1 MLLKRHYI
9 QIWLRVIGIL
19 ITCIIIAFVS
29 VSKPDWFYLINLF
42 VILGVQVYLLVR
54 SQNTISR
61 ELEQLFDSINCADTT
76 TNFVGKTKNN
86 QFKNFH
92 SKLNR
97 VLEQIK
103 ELKVDSLQQNEYLTT
118 LFEHINIG
126 IISLT
131 KDGLIQMKNSSA
143 KKIIGRGGLENIND
157 LRSIDNAF
165 AKAIEEIKPDESKLI
180 SIYRDGYLQH
190 LTIRAALLKF
200 PKEEIKIVSFQ
211 NIRGELDEREM
222 EGWQKLI
229 RVLTHE
235 LMNSAGPINSTI
247 STLLEILNENTQP
260 TGSVVEIS
268 PEIIA
273 DTIKGLKIIE
283 ERSKGMIDF
292 VKRFRSLTLIPH
304 PTLMQIDVDDLI
316 NNILVLLHDEAVQTG
331 VELNYKTRFSNLKA
345 IADKAML
352 EQILINLIKN
362 SFEAIKNKKK
372 STIGISV
379 WSDHNSAI
387 YIDISD
393 NGGGIPQDIQDKIF
407 VPFFTTR
414 KEGTGIGLS
423 LSRQLANVQGGA
435 LALTKSTPEETI
447 FTLKIKSAK

>member
-1 MLLKRHYI
+1 MLLKRYYI
-9 QIWLRVIGIL
+9 QTWLRVIGIL

-29 VSKPDWFYLINLF
+29 IPKPDWFYLINLF
-42 VILGVQVYLLVR
+42 VLLGVQVYLLVR

-76 TNFVGKTKNN
+76 TNFIGRTKNN
-86 QFKNFH
+86 QFNSLHK
-92 SKLNR
+92 KLNR
-97 VLEQIK
+97 VHEQIH
-103 ELKVDSLQQNEYLTT
+103 ELKVDSLQKNEYLTT

-131 KDGLIQMKNSSA
+131 KDGVIQMKNSSA

-157 LRSIDNAF
+157 LRAIDNAF
-165 AKAIEEIKPDESKLI
+165 ANAIEEIKPEESKLV

-260 TGSVVEIS
+260 SGTIVEIS
-268 PEIIA
+268 PEIIT

-292 VKRFRSLTLIPH
+292 VTRFRSLTLIPH
-304 PTLMQIDVDDLI
+304 PTFIQIDVDDLI
-316 NNILVLLHDEAVQTG
+316 NNMLVLMNDEAEKKG

-345 IADKAML
+345 NADKGML

-362 SFEAIKNKKK
+362 SFEAIKNTDKPAV
-372 STIGISV
+372 SISV
-379 WSDHNSAI
+379 WSDHNNAV

-423 LSRQLANVQGGA
+423 LSRQLANIQGGA
-435 LALTKSTPEETI
+435 LVLTKSTNDETV
-447 FTLKIKSAK
+447 FTLKIKGLQ